1 MTSKKKLN
9 SVQGEIEAAG
19 LGIQREKVVYPQL
32 ASVVERERERERE
45 AVGTSVSRVLRL
57 VEHTLMF
64 YGSISFV
71 YMYRK

>member
-9 SVQGEIEAAG
+9 SVQGEIEVAG

-45 AVGTSVSRVLRL
+45 SYPQL
-57 VEHTLMF
+57 V
-64 YGSISFV
+64 
-71 YMYRK
+71 